1 MEEHSFKVSKR
12 NFYVNPWVMGVFI
25 KSIAVIRN
33 GRKLKIE
40 NMTKKLLM
48 HIMTNTKV
56 IVAT

>member
-1 MEEHSFKVSKR
+1 
-12 NFYVNPWVMGVFI
+12 MGVFI